1 MKEVRCTRLQL
12 QRAEAEAVIG
22 GGGGGG
28 GGGGRGVVGGA
39 LLLGSSSGSLLSVF
53 QPPKAGLSSGY
64 VVVKLSAAH
73 RLSICDSVSRVLRSS
88 VLHQS

>member
-1 MKEVRCTRLQL
+1 MKKVRGTRLQL

-28 GGGGRGVVGGA
+28 GGRRVLGGA
-39 LLLGSSSGSLLSVF
+39 LLLGSSRGSLLSVF
-53 QPPKAGLSSGY
+53 QPPKAGLSGGY
-64 VVVKLSAAH
+64 VVVKLGAAH

-88 VLHQS
+88 TLHQS

>member
-1 MKEVRCTRLQL
+1 MKEVRGTRLQL

-28 GGGGRGVVGGA
+28 GGGGVVGGA
-39 LLLGSSSGSLLSVF
+39 LLLGSSSGSLMSVF